1 VAIRPLE
8 PKYNSQGFTLIE
20 MLVAIA
26 MAGIMMAWA
35 VPSLMSLDKPLRSGT
50 LQFKNQLSLI
60 RSKAISGS
68 RAYRIRP
75 KYPTAAEYKGE
86 KYQGTAHNF
95 IVEYATNCQ
104 VDRYGYGLSNVNP
117 STDSNRPYN
126 ATYPE
131 GRPDG
136 WQAASQLDLDLPDS
150 ISVGLD
156 TTSTTTVTRYFK
168 PANNPAETTGS
179 SVTVDAPLDWSICY
193 DNRGIAFQAVA
204 LKLQDLRADN
214 RSTSA
219 LISVGA
225 VGSIDITTKDKNG
238 TSTNDSTGDPV
249 F

>member
-1 VAIRPLE
+1 
-8 PKYNSQGFTLIE
+8 
-20 MLVAIA
+20 
-26 MAGIMMAWA
+26 
-35 VPSLMSLDKPLRSGT
+35 

-86 KYQGTAHNF
+86 KYQQTAHNF
-95 IVEYATNCQ
+95 IVEYAANCQ

-126 ATYPE
+126 VTYPE

-150 ISVGLD
+150 ISVGLNAPS
-156 TTSTTTVTRYFK
+156 TTSGTLTFK
-168 PANNPAETTGS
+168 PANNPTSAGTN
-179 SVTVDAPLDWSICY
+179 VTVEAPLNWSICY

>member
-1 VAIRPLE
+1 MAIRP

-75 KYPTAAEYKGE
+75 KYPTAVEYKGE

-95 IVEYATNCQ
+95 IVEYAGNCR
-104 VDRYGYGLSNVNP
+104 VDRYGSG
-117 STDSNRPYN
+117 STGN
-126 ATYPE
+126 
-131 GRPDG
+131 PDG

-150 ISVGLD
+150 IKVGLD
-156 TTSTTTVTRYFK
+156 TTSTATGTLTIL
-168 PANNPAETTGS
+168 PANNLADTTGTS
-179 SVTVDAPLDWSICY
+179 ITVEAPLNWSICY